1 MDDVKDAIRTF
12 ILTNYLPGESP
23 ANLRDDTRLVSSGI
37 LDSLAALGLA
47 SFVQEQFGVELS
59 ATETMVEFFDRI
71 EDVANLV
78 ARKRAA

>member
-12 ILTNYLPGESP
+12 ILAQYLQGELP

-47 SFVQEQFGVELS
+47 AFVQEQFGIELS
-59 ATETMVEFFDRI
+59 ASETMTEYFDRI
-71 EDVANLV
+71 EDIATLV
-78 ARKRAA
+78 TRKRAA